1 MIFVCCSL
9 LNSQNIS
16 INSRE
21 KRLVTWTPRT
31 QLKKLW
37 KLHSKRSNTLTMVS
51 FILNGNKITTW
62 KGYNFKTKSTKSKA
76 TFLRYEHLFRISSC
90 RSLDQHKD
98 TGVVRKF
105 TKTAIFIATP
115 MKKHIYQ
122 FILPKGVLCQFVD
135 RKVVT
140 LIPKYYLLAGDTSQV
155 SVFFFLQKIH
165 KYMSKQCRF
174 IL

>member
-1 MIFVCCSL
+1 
-9 LNSQNIS
+9 
-16 INSRE
+16 
-21 KRLVTWTPRT
+21 
-31 QLKKLW
+31 
-37 KLHSKRSNTLTMVS
+37 
-51 FILNGNKITTW
+51 
-62 KGYNFKTKSTKSKA
+62 
-76 TFLRYEHLFRISSC
+76 
-90 RSLDQHKD
+90 
-98 TGVVRKF
+98 
-105 TKTAIFIATP
+105 

-135 RKVVT
+135 RKVVS